1 MDLAFGMMSVFY
13 LQEYPP
19 EQPISAPV
27 APSNPSA
34 ASSADGAN
42 IRPVQ
47 AMRPEGTH
55 LPYGVAYADDIMESW
70 GVRVLSVTE
79 DLTPADYQVNISEVY
94 HRLAAEFPVKPLPRR
109 KPQWQSVSAFFQRAA
124 GEALLEDPGTPT
136 RERPHSRSR
145 ASRATVLLKS
155 ASFCRVVRLMSQDKL
170 IPTQGDGITAAEG
183 DVPAKT
189 FKVRLNLFRMNWTA
203 SIHQYGYELPDSWT
217 DSERK
222 LLEMGWA
229 DLKTNL
235 SHFVVWLPGRIFS
248 PTKVDRFPMKVR
260 NASGVE
266 VDVCHVAEISV
277 QKIQDGLMGPASVVG
292 QHLADQ
298 LAGQRRIQRVGK
310 RFYKNDCQQVEGQPR
325 VISGYSVSLAKLG
338 SAGPLLQLD
347 VLHKPANPKSI
358 VEVLRGAMEGT
369 DVFQTIPEIRAEWL
383 RLCVSATVVT
393 NYNFRVYRIKQVHFD
408 MNPSHTFQYH
418 ERRGGA
424 KEYTYAD
431 YLFQYYGKSVTFKNQ
446 PILEAY
452 PEKAKE
458 KVFLLP
464 EFCCP
469 VGVTDEMRKEKS
481 SLTEALKL
489 IKASPMDRHNE
500 IVHHGEEMEKQL
512 PETLNAWGCHLG
524 HPIET
529 LEVEAKQLE
538 PLQVCYEKETFAIEE
553 GELQSK
559 IGEYKTPD
567 TQLLGLTL
575 LLGLDGVV
583 RSEALGKKSIPKQ
596 VIQQIHAK
604 FCGPLWQIVQE
615 PEDASFLEFKRRP
628 FMILGID
635 VYRTF
640 QGARWLG
647 ICASLDKV
655 FSQYYSMAAELE
667 KGSVQKWRTSLSVEL
682 QRLFRDALS
691 AFTDCNDGIL
701 PETIV
706 VYRASVNEAEWPL
719 VDAIEVQALLQVL
732 NAAAKVREGYVPK
745 IVMLGISRKS
755 NIRIFKSDEENIR
768 NPHPGTVVD
777 DPAVCPGPTPEFYMI
792 SQAIGKGSAV
802 PTHYSVLLN
811 KAEMPLQL
819 IENLTNRLC
828 LMYYNV
834 PTGNGSHAWRP
845 ASATAPKRGANVQ
858 RKDGPSTMAMRRR
871 PQSAPALLRND
882 MQGLV
887 AQKTHEDPVRQ
898 RMEDVAVQKRMEWL
912 KREGRCK
919 RDFIEGV
926 DVMSDPILFDLKVK
940 HNSAARAKS
949 ATPKTAAVPSTP
961 GSKRP
966 AHAHD
971 KTSVEKLRGLCSA
984 LAKDT
989 HSHCTRLQIPPILVE
1004 GKGAQLLFEKLD
1016 AVLKQYPAL
1025 RRPEDKLEEEKH
1037 DLGASFAHSLQG
1049 LIGAAAASAG
1059 DLSHPLVRLAY
1070 FLDGGR
1076 PGRLHLIL
1084 EVLDRCRS
1092 GMLQSEDFCLGVE
1105 LLGFATPD
1113 FSALWGMLDDEGA
1126 GQLPV
1131 WRVEEKLVQLIV
1143 DW

>member
-1 MDLAFGMMSVFY
+1 
-13 LQEYPP
+13 
-19 EQPISAPV
+19 
-27 APSNPSA
+27 
-34 ASSADGAN
+34 
-42 IRPVQ
+42 
-47 AMRPEGTH
+47 
-55 LPYGVAYADDIMESW
+55 
-70 GVRVLSVTE
+70 
-79 DLTPADYQVNISEVY
+79 
-94 HRLAAEFPVKPLPRR
+94 
-109 KPQWQSVSAFFQRAA
+109 
-124 GEALLEDPGTPT
+124 
-136 RERPHSRSR
+136 
-145 ASRATVLLKS
+145 
-155 ASFCRVVRLMSQDKL
+155 MSQDKL

-553 GELQSK
+553 GSFAKSLGRGAQCHVMIDPWRSS
-559 IGEYKTPD
+559 GW
-567 TQLLGLTL
+567 LLGL
-575 LLGLDGVV
+575 
-583 RSEALGKKSIPKQ
+583 
-596 VIQQIHAK
+596 
-604 FCGPLWQIVQE
+604 
-615 PEDASFLEFKRRP
+615 
-628 FMILGID
+628 
-635 VYRTF
+635 
-640 QGARWLG
+640 
-647 ICASLDKV
+647 
-655 FSQYYSMAAELE
+655 
-667 KGSVQKWRTSLSVEL
+667 
-682 QRLFRDALS
+682 
-691 AFTDCNDGIL
+691 
-701 PETIV
+701 
-706 VYRASVNEAEWPL
+706 
-719 VDAIEVQALLQVL
+719 
-732 NAAAKVREGYVPK
+732 
-745 IVMLGISRKS
+745 
-755 NIRIFKSDEENIR
+755 
-768 NPHPGTVVD
+768 
-777 DPAVCPGPTPEFYMI
+777 
-792 SQAIGKGSAV
+792 
-802 PTHYSVLLN
+802 
-811 KAEMPLQL
+811 
-819 IENLTNRLC
+819 
-828 LMYYNV
+828 
-834 PTGNGSHAWRP
+834 
-845 ASATAPKRGANVQ
+845 
-858 RKDGPSTMAMRRR
+858 
-871 PQSAPALLRND
+871 
-882 MQGLV
+882 
-887 AQKTHEDPVRQ
+887 
-898 RMEDVAVQKRMEWL
+898 
-912 KREGRCK
+912 
-919 RDFIEGV
+919 
-926 DVMSDPILFDLKVK
+926 
-940 HNSAARAKS
+940 
-949 ATPKTAAVPSTP
+949 
-961 GSKRP
+961 
-966 AHAHD
+966 
-971 KTSVEKLRGLCSA
+971 
-984 LAKDT
+984 
-989 HSHCTRLQIPPILVE
+989 
-1004 GKGAQLLFEKLD
+1004 
-1016 AVLKQYPAL
+1016 
-1025 RRPEDKLEEEKH
+1025 
-1037 DLGASFAHSLQG
+1037 
-1049 LIGAAAASAG
+1049 
-1059 DLSHPLVRLAY
+1059 
-1070 FLDGGR
+1070 
-1076 PGRLHLIL
+1076 
-1084 EVLDRCRS
+1084 
-1092 GMLQSEDFCLGVE
+1092 
-1105 LLGFATPD
+1105 
-1113 FSALWGMLDDEGA
+1113 
-1126 GQLPV
+1126 
-1131 WRVEEKLVQLIV
+1131 
-1143 DW
+1143 